1 MNILLLSPYETSI
14 RDFIEDFG
22 DDVHQISRAIL
33 KDELSEF
40 DADYLISYG
49 YRHILDSDVV
59 EEISNHAINLH
70 LSYLPWNRGA
80 DPNLWSIIEDT
91 PKGVTIHKIS
101 ARVDS
106 GNILAQ
112 AGITYLPQDTLATSY
127 NKLRE
132 LIETLF
138 CANWQKIRL
147 DQIIGIPQEHHKATH
162 HYKKDIDLVW
172 NSLPHGWGTRLNT
185 IKKLD
190 NYR

>member
-1 MNILLLSPYETSI
+1 MKVLLLSPYNTSI

-40 DADYLISYG
+40 DADYFISYG
-49 YRHILDSDVV
+49 YRHILGLDIV
-59 EEISNHAINLH
+59 EEICNRAINLH

-91 PKGVTIHKIS
+91 PKGVTIHRIS
-101 ARVDS
+101 SRVDS

-112 AGITYLPQDTLATSY
+112 ARITFSPQDTLATSY

-138 CANWQKIRL
+138 CTYWQEIRL
-147 DQIIGIPQEHHKATH
+147 NQIVEIPQDHDCATH
-162 HYKKDIDLVW
+162 HYKKDIDLVRNFLPYGW
-172 NSLPHGWGTRLNT
+172 NTRLDT
-185 IKKLD
+185 IKTLD